1 MKTMRS
7 CARTERPCHSA
18 CDRAR
23 ADGHAS
29 GRSNGI
35 RLSDRALMNVLPVA
49 ADKQDGLWDRAWG
62 NGTLTAIP
70 APQRARAQ
78 TQTSL
83 RGLRRLDSPDFK
95 LLIADFDQA
104 WPGVTRSR
112 DLIESVQEA

>member
-7 CARTERPCHSA
+7 CARTERPYHNA
-18 CDRAR
+18 CDSAR

-49 ADKQDGLWDRAWG
+49 ADQQDGLWDRAWG
-62 NGTLTAIP
+62 NGSLTAIP

-78 TQTSL
+78 TQRSF
-83 RGLRRLDSPDFK
+83 RGVYAGSTASVLGAVESA
-95 LLIADFDQA
+95 IV
-104 WPGVTRSR
+104 PGGAGM
-112 DLIESVQEA
+112 Q